1 MDVQHVWDP
10 RTLHGRAS
18 TWEDVHSSAPRANLA
33 DARSKLGLSVPSKDE
48 SVVWSRSMLF
58 ASRRTRDSL
67 AAMDRERAADEAS
80 ADKGFKSAASLFSP
94 SDISAMRPT
103 YAPNES
109 YATTTSGQLYGY
121 GAKRVPLSKSRFNRT
136 SAFPPDCVD
145 CRNNPDRGIVERGMN
160 ETKRR
165 ARPWLSDPAPPVP
178 EKPASHII
186 PRSQHSSFC
195 AAGTLMRG
203 AMSGG
208 ARGASAG
215 DGAKAMR
222 GHTPPTSFVD
232 RSFFFALYNVQ
243 HVVSTLYFY
252 PSTYR

>member
-1 MDVQHVWDP
+1 MRCVCCRSRHTPSGYISCFILCLLDCSHWQIIEKEERQLRWPKPRVDVQHVWDP

-67 AAMDRERAADEAS
+67 AAMDRERAADDAS

-195 AAGTLMRG
+195 IRPG
-203 AMSGG
+203 
-208 ARGASAG
+208 
-215 DGAKAMR
+215 
-222 GHTPPTSFVD
+222 
-232 RSFFFALYNVQ
+232 Q
-243 HVVSTLYFY
+243 Y
-252 PSTYR
+252 PIE